1 MIHFISCRFMMLYFI
16 DSDMSYSTLKYIL
29 IYRTVGG
36 YMDDDEDWLEE
47 TNRLAEIINANGES
61 VSLSQTYW

>member
-1 MIHFISCRFMMLYFI
+1 MMLYFI

-29 IYRTVGG
+29 SYRTVGG

>member
-1 MIHFISCRFMMLYFI
+1 MMLYFI